1 MSRPFDEL
9 EDDYDDEYGRGGPVQ
24 PHRGVVVLVMGIL
37 ALMFTCFIFGL
48 IAYFMGKK
56 DLDLMKRGL
65 MDKEGEA
72 LTKVGYIL
80 GIVGTI
86 ISLLIFGLYGLIIVF
101 AIAFGK

>member
-1 MSRPFDEL
+1 MARPHDEFDDF
-9 EDDYDDEYGRGGPVQ
+9 DDDLQAPGRVE

-48 IAYFMGKK
+48 IAYFMGRR
-56 DLDLMKRGL
+56 DLDLMRRGL

-80 GIVGTI
+80 GIVGSI
-86 ISLLIFGLYGLIIVF
+86 ISALIIGIYVLMFGLV
-101 AIAFGK
+101 IAFGK

>member
-1 MSRPFDEL
+1 MSFADDDRGDR
-9 EDDYDDEYGRGGPVQ
+9 DDYDDYAGHKGQ

-37 ALMFTCFIFGL
+37 SLMFTCFIFGL
-48 IAYFMGKK
+48 IAYFMGKR

-80 GIVGTI
+80 GIVGSV
-86 ISLLIFGLYGLIIVF
+86 ISLGIIAMYALIIVI
-101 AIAFGK
+101 AIAAK